1 MVNMYGRIISLI
13 TYIHACMYMQLQYFI
28 YVYISN
34 VEYKLI
40 INHLIN
46 DAAHYLIQVI
56 YPGCTSL
63 LLKLERNNRSFVVSS
78 K

>member
-46 DAAHYLIQVI
+46 DAAQDLIQVI